1 MKESDLQYTRPEYTV
16 WIQMRQRCSNPNCRV
31 YKHYGGRGI
40 KVCERWN
47 SFKNFIADMGER
59 PNNKYSIDR
68 IDVDGDYCPENCRWA
83 TQTQQVQNRRCYNK
97 LGYAGIRQK
106 GKTFQARITVNYKEL
121 YLGAFKTVEEAIR
134 ARKEAEAK
142 YVRTSAI

>member
-1 MKESDLQYTRPEYTV
+1 MKESDLQYTRSEYAV
-16 WIQMRQRCSNPNCRV
+16 WIQMRQRCSNPKCRV

-40 KVCERWN
+40 KVCERWS
-47 SFKNFIADMGER
+47 SFKNFISDMGER

-83 TQTQQVQNRRCYNK
+83 TRTQQSQNRRCYNK

-106 GKTFQARITVNYKEL
+106 GNTFQARITVNYKEL